1 MQNDIQYSTIKSG
14 RSIPAALGLYRRWT
28 YMRYFTDD
36 QIQDMRSQI
45 KINYSGS
52 ETNRYLA
59 CVTKIEL
66 LDKLNDESGGMYR
79 EQLMQAIAEL
89 QKETEQY
96 VHRGRADPDDEDA
109 DAFEYENF

>member
-1 MQNDIQYSTIKSG
+1 
-14 RSIPAALGLYRRWT
+14 
-28 YMRYFTDD
+28 MRYFKDD
-36 QIQDMRSQI
+36 KIKEMREQI
-45 KINYSGS
+45 KLNYSES

-66 LDKLNDESGGMYR
+66 LDKMNDESGGSYR

-96 VHRGRADPDDEDA
+96 VHRGRTDPNDEDT